1 MKVCYLLNLYVTV
14 IGTSCHTVILELSS
28 AALILLLPLVGKLWQ
43 TVTEFPQ

>member
-14 IGTSCHTVILELSS
+14 IGDSRHTVILELSS